1 MPSRIITKWKIT
13 QANWDLFRI
22 TVNGKT
28 NELLFNNDIDTD
40 VKLLNNCLT
49 ESAEECIGK
58 CAIDPSKKPVP
69 WWNESCKIAVKQ
81 CKKAL
86 NKFRKTR
93 TTTDLINFKKLR
105 ANSRRIL
112 KESKKS
118 SWNQYVSSITKD
130 TSPAQMWSKIRR
142 MKGHNTSSKIAAI
155 SLQDHT
161 VTDDQHSADIFASH
175 FSDKSN
181 IPNLSNNSDTNI
193 SSPKIFFNTSSLNLP
208 FNLLELNEPISSLK
222 NSAAG
227 PDDIP
232 SIFLKN
238 LHPDTHLKLLELY
251 NKIWSQNQ
259 FPTLWRQATTIPIK
273 KNDSS
278 PNLLKSYRPI
288 SLTCSLCKLLE
299 KMVNKRLLWYLERN
313 NILDPFQTGFRS
325 NRSTIDN
332 LVTLHTDIVNAFSN
346 RSEVIAVTLDI
357 QSAFDTIKQWNDSWK
372 VYTFAH
378 HEVDIKVSDSRSPT
392 ATIHVV
398 RKY

>member
-13 QANWDLFRI
+13 QANWDLFRT
-22 TVNGKT
+22 TVKGKT
-28 NELLFNNDIDTD
+28 DELLFNNDIDTD

-161 VTDDQHSADIFASH
+161 VTDDQHIADIFASH

-193 SSPKIFFNTSSLNLP
+193 SSPKIFSNTSSMNLP
-208 FNLLELNEPISSLK
+208 FNLLELNEAISSLK

-325 NRSTIDN
+325 NRSTMDN

-357 QSAFDTIKQWNDSWK
+357 QSAFDT
-372 VYTFAH
+372 
-378 HEVDIKVSDSRSPT
+378 ELLRSPEL
-392 ATIHVV
+392 HD
-398 RKY
+398 RNLLHSKKC